1 MKKEEVLLT
10 VMTERI
16 STFGNLYFEGP
27 HEGGGKIIMRKTK
40 NPRGEKVW
48 KLFFVK

>member
-1 MKKEEVLLT
+1 MKNGEVLLT

-16 STFGNLYFEGP
+16 SSYGNVYFEGP
-27 HEGGGKIIMRKTK
+27 REGGGKIIMRKTK

-48 KLFFVK
+48 KLFFTK